1 MLVQALPLL
10 AILPSQLLYLRGLLF
25 NLFEHALLQI
35 WFGLTRLWLL
45 LMLLLPTGSKTILI
59 GWPVDWLFGFRLCGR

>member
-25 NLFEHALLQI
+25 NLFEQALQI

-45 LMLLLPTGSKTILI
+45 LLLLLPTGSKTILI
-59 GWPVDWLFGFRLCGR
+59 GSSASDSADDESGCW